1 MSLPA
6 PWWRIF
12 VRLLGALAAPGLVR
26 CRAGLFLGVR
36 LVAGLRCGVSIVGL
50 RRIAAGVAVVAAAV
64 AVAAAVG
71 GSATS
76 PL

>member
-36 LVAGLRCGVSIVGL
+36 LVAGLRCGVTIVGL
-50 RRIAAGVAVVAAAV
+50 RRIAAGVAVVR
-64 AVAAAVG
+64 AAAVG

>member
-6 PWWRIF
+6 TWWRIF

-36 LVAGLRCGVSIVGL
+36 LVAGLRCGVTIVGL
-50 RRIAAGVAVVAAAV
+50 RRIAAA
-64 AVAAAVG
+64 AVAAAGVVGSAAAG